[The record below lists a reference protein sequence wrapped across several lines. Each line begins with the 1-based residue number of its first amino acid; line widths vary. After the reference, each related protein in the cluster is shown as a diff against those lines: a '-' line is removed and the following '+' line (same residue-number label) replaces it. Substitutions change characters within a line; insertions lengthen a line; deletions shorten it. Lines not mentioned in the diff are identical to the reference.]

1 MACRELV
8 NVITDY
14 LEGTLPETDRV
25 RFEAHLEG
33 CPYCCNYLEQMRETI
48 SALGGVCQGS
58 LAAGTRERLLE
69 VFRDWR
75 GAAL

>member
-1 MACRELV
+1 
-8 NVITDY
+8 
-14 LEGTLPETDRV
+14 
-25 RFEAHLEG
+25 
-33 CPYCCNYLEQMRETI
+33 
-48 SALGGVCQGS
+48 VCQGS